1 LLKVFD
7 PEFTEQVCNVLAQTK
22 PPGLSESELLS
33 ALIPA
38 RLSGME
44 EGSSKRNRLLR
55 TLHNAQVERR
65 QGDTLVVFI
74 NAALNPGRYTS
85 EPNRFHQL
93 RDQLNVV
100 LALYGYRVNEKG
112 QFANGPVAQTL
123 DEASRVAG
131 ELFMELRRRECH
143 PALLLYASEELVRK
157 SLFHAMSEASKS
169 IPDRLRRHT
178 GLGTDGEPL
187 YGEVFGT
194 RTSQPLVSVTA
205 CNTESE
211 ISEQRGFKTLLTG
224 IHGHYRNPRAHG
236 ARINAAEDKQDFY
249 DAFSLFSYVHRRL
262 DRAGV
267 SA

>member
-1 LLKVFD
+1 MLPVFD
-7 PEFTEQVCNVLAQTK
+7 PQFTEQVCNVLAQTK
-22 PPGLSESELLS
+22 PPGLTEGELLS
-33 ALIPA
+33 ALIPTK
-38 RLSGME
+38 LSGME

-55 TLHNAQVERR
+55 TLHNAQVERG

-100 LALYGYRVNEKG
+100 LALYGYRVNEQGK
-112 QFANGPVAQTL
+112 FANGPVAQTL
-123 DEASRVAG
+123 DEASQLAG

-143 PALLLYASEELVRK
+143 PVLLQYASEELVRK
-157 SLFHAMSEASKS
+157 SLFHAISEASKS

-178 GLGTDGEPL
+178 GLGTDGEAL

-205 CNTESE
+205 CTTESE
-211 ISEQRGFKTLLTG
+211 ISEQRGFKNLLTG
-224 IHGHYRNPRAHG
+224 IHGHYRNPRAHA
-236 ARINAAEDKQDFY
+236 ARLNAAEDQQDFY